1 MKDLAH
7 LKNKKSFKHHF
18 LPCPVTKKRA
28 TLLHHRFFI
37 FYSGIFL
44 FFLVL
49 VNASK
54 TIAPGVLGYASDI
67 KVSEL
72 LKKTNEYRVKNG
84 KKELVLNEKLSRAA
98 LEKAKFM
105 FQKNFWAHTSP
116 DGTEPWYFVLN
127 QGYDYSYA
135 GENLARNFNSSSEVV
150 NAWINSSS
158 HRENLISDNYDEI
171 GFGVVNGVLDGY
183 ETTLVVQFFGRP
195 RNMSA
200 VATLED
206 QEKYI
211 LSLNEKSGENKIL
224 SNKESSMVYDI
235 SSIFK
240 YLAFSIIGFVTALFF
255 FDVYYSRKHNID
267 KFTGHTG
274 AHMLMLFA
282 VIISLVV
289 ILKNGHVL

>member
-1 MKDLAH
+1 MKDLAY
-7 LKNKKSFKHHF
+7 LKPKKKLKHHF

-28 TLLHHRFFI
+28 TLLHHNFI
-37 FYSGIFL
+37 LFYSGIFL

-49 VNASK
+49 INASK

-72 LKKTNEYRVKNG
+72 LQKTNEYRLKNG
-84 KKELVLNEKLSRAA
+84 KRELILNEKLSLAA
-98 LEKAKFM
+98 TEKAKFM
-105 FQKNFWAHTSP
+105 FQRNFWAHTSP

-135 GENLARNFNSSSEVV
+135 GENLARNFNSSGEVV

-158 HRENLISDNYDEI
+158 HRENLVSDNYDEV
-171 GFGVVNGVLDGY
+171 GFGIVNGVLDGY

-195 RNMSA
+195 RNMASLS
-200 VATLED
+200 TKED
-206 QEKYI
+206 QERYI

-224 SNKESSMVYDI
+224 ANQESNMVYDI

-255 FDVYYSRKHNID
+255 FDVYYSKKHNID
-267 KFTGHTG
+267 KFTGHTS
-274 AHMLMLFA
+274 AHLLMLFA
-282 VIISLVV
+282 VALSLLV
-289 ILKNGHVL
+289 ILKNGQII